1 MKLFINGDNMLR
13 ILKFFG
19 LSTENT
25 EEYKLLKLQNKVLE
39 AALADAQD
47 RLSNLASDNQL
58 LKEKLFTNSEKEDLA
73 LQRLINELDI
83 LVLESMEP
91 VGDA

>member
-13 ILKFFG
+13 ILKYFG
-19 LSTENT
+19 LSAENT
-25 EEYKLLKLQNKVLE
+25 EEYKLLKLQNEVLE
-39 AALADAQD
+39 AALIDAQD
-47 RLSNLASDNQL
+47 QLSTLAYDNQI
-58 LKEKLFTNSEKEDLA
+58 LKEKLRANSKKEDLA
-73 LQRLINELDI
+73 LQKLIDELDI

>member
-1 MKLFINGDNMLR
+1 MLR

-73 LQRLINELDI
+73 LQKLINELDI

>member
-1 MKLFINGDNMLR
+1 MKLFTNGDNMLR

-47 RLSNLASDNQL
+47 QLSNLASDNQL

>member
-47 RLSNLASDNQL
+47 RLSSLASDNQL

>member
-13 ILKFFG
+13 ILKYFG
-19 LSTENT
+19 LSPENT
-25 EEYKLLKLQNKVLE
+25 EEYKLLKLQNKILE

-47 RLSNLASDNQL
+47 RLSVLASDNHM
-58 LKEKLFTNSEKEDLA
+58 LKEKLFTNSKKEDLA
-73 LQRLINELDI
+73 LQKLIDELDI

>member
-1 MKLFINGDNMLR
+1 MLR

-47 RLSNLASDNQL
+47 QLSNLASDNQL

>member
-1 MKLFINGDNMLR
+1 MLR
-13 ILKFFG
+13 ILKYFG
-19 LSTENT
+19 LSPENT

-47 RLSNLASDNQL
+47 RLSVLASDNHM
-58 LKEKLFTNSEKEDLA
+58 LKEKLFADSKKEDLA
-73 LQRLINELDI
+73 LQKLIDELDI

>member
-1 MKLFINGDNMLR
+1 MLR
-13 ILKFFG
+13 ILKYFG
-19 LSTENT
+19 LSPENT

-47 RLSNLASDNQL
+47 RLSVLASDNHM
-58 LKEKLFTNSEKEDLA
+58 LKEKLFTNSKEEDRA
-73 LQRLINELDI
+73 LQKLIDELDI

>member
-1 MKLFINGDNMLR
+1 MLR

>member
-47 RLSNLASDNQL
+47 QLSNLASDNQL

>member
-13 ILKFFG
+13 ILKYFG
-19 LSTENT
+19 LSPENT

-47 RLSNLASDNQL
+47 RLSVLASDNHM
-58 LKEKLFTNSEKEDLA
+58 LKEKLFTNSKQEDLA
-73 LQRLINELDI
+73 LQKLIDELDI

>member
-1 MKLFINGDNMLR
+1 MLR

-47 RLSNLASDNQL
+47 QLSNLASDNQL
-58 LKEKLFTNSEKEDLA
+58 LKEKLFTKSEKEDLA
-73 LQRLINELDI
+73 LQRIINELDI

>member
-73 LQRLINELDI
+73 LQKLINELDI

>member
-1 MKLFINGDNMLR
+1 MLR

-47 RLSNLASDNQL
+47 RLSSLASDNQL

-73 LQRLINELDI
+73 LQRLIDELDI

>member
-1 MKLFINGDNMLR
+1 MLR
-13 ILKFFG
+13 ILKYFG

-25 EEYKLLKLQNKVLE
+25 EEYKLLKLQNEVLE
-39 AALADAQD
+39 AALIDAQD
-47 RLSNLASDNQL
+47 QLSSLAYDNQI
-58 LKEKLFTNSEKEDLA
+58 LKEKLRANSKKEDLA
-73 LQRLINELDI
+73 LQKLIDELDI

>member
-1 MKLFINGDNMLR
+1 MLR
-13 ILKFFG
+13 ILKYFG
-19 LSTENT
+19 LGAENT

-47 RLSNLASDNQL
+47 QLSNLASDNQL